1 MFEIE
6 DLEQLRALASPVRQ
20 GIVDALE
27 ALGPSTVA
35 ELAEVLDAPAD
46 GLYYHLRI
54 LKRRGL
60 VVEQGRSARAGR
72 PQATFD
78 VAGRPTLIRYAPQTP
93 ERVAAI
99 TRLVGSMVRSAL
111 RSFRRSLVPG
121 VEMEGPRRS
130 VWAGRRTAR
139 LSPERL
145 EEVNALVG
153 RVMQVLE
160 ESRGSNGEGKM
171 YSFTFALSPLAHGRR
186 SRAGSE

>member
-6 DLEQLRALASPVRQ
+6 DLEQIRALASPVRQ

-27 ALGPSTVA
+27 AVGPASVA

-60 VVEQGRSARAGR
+60 VVEHPRSARAGR

-78 VAGRPTLIRYAPQTP
+78 VAGRPTLIRYTPHGP
-93 ERVAAI
+93 ERNAAI
-99 TRLVGSMVRSAL
+99 AQVVGSMLRSAL
-111 RSFRRSLVPG
+111 RAFRRSLGPDAV
-121 VEMEGPRRS
+121 VEGPRRS
-130 VWAGRRTAR
+130 LWAGRRTAR
-139 LSPERL
+139 LTPERL

-153 RVMQVLE
+153 RLTEVLE
-160 ESRGSNGEGKM
+160 EGRGRNEGKL

-186 SRAGSE
+186 PRNGAK